1 MCKLIRTK
9 SGVLRLALET
19 EYLNEVADR
28 ERGEAEEEKDD
39 RRLRVQ
45 MLEAH

>member
-19 EYLNEVADR
+19 EYLNEIAEK
-28 ERGEAEEEKDD
+28 ERGEAEEEKDN

>member
-19 EYLNEVADR
+19 EYLNEIAEK
-28 ERGEAEEEKDD
+28 ERGEVEEEKDN